1 MVSGIFSQLIS
12 ILISRTCNLI
22 RSIADETKDLMKKQ
36 FNLTD
41 DIGQHLEYQ
50 RGYPSCQ
57 IKGKNFILSE
67 GVINSTNESVN
78 PEFKTV
84 WREGSIMMKNL
95 ITGDF
100 IKDYDFCVQNDGSIW
115 NYTTSKYQH
124 STLIA
129 KACTL
134 PCLGRLP
141 CLR

>member
-1 MVSGIFSQLIS
+1 MNGLEQISQIIS
-12 ILISRTCNLI
+12 VLISRTC
-22 RSIADETKDLMKKQ
+22 SFKEESKDLMKKQ

-41 DIGQHLEYQ
+41 DIGQHTEYQ

-57 IKGKNFILSE
+57 IKGTNFMLSE
-67 GVINSTNESVN
+67 GVINSTKKSVN
-78 PEFKTV
+78 PEFKPV
-84 WREGSIMMKNL
+84 LRDGSIILMNL

-100 IKDYDFCVQNDGSIW
+100 IKDYDFCVQYHGSMW
-115 NYTTSKYQH
+115 NYTTSQYQH